1 MYFITEGAVSVH
13 ELQGGGGL
21 ALAQYK
27 NQPVDSIEL
36 KAEKRPLSWFGE
48 FHVLFD

>member
-13 ELQGGGGL
+13 ELQGAGGL

-27 NQPVDSIEL
+27 NQPADSIEL